1 MVKKFFAVFF
11 LVTII
16 FVGGQVSKV
25 EAAEVYVGSYSDGTS
40 VYLLTHTISKNYY
53 GSRFVFKCQVRA
65 GGDYLNYVFEGDDN
79 MDDMATTY
87 RNSEGYSGGVYGG
100 NSPVARAIYEYIC
113 RH

>member
-1 MVKKFFAVFF
+1 MKKFFGVMI
-11 LVTII
+11 LVAAL
-16 FVGGQVSKV
+16 VVVGQVSKV

-40 VYLLTHTISKNYY
+40 VYLLTQTISKNYY
-53 GSRFVFKCQVRA
+53 GSRFVFKCSVRA
-65 GGDYLNYVFEGDDN
+65 GGDYLSYVFEGDNN

-100 NSPVARAIYEYIC
+100 NSPVARAIYEYIY